1 MHQVP
6 LRGALAVLALLGLSL
21 AAPLAQAGPG
31 KPAALVN
38 FDERIGATV
47 AAAHNG
53 VGQDPYASGAL
64 ELSPDA
70 SHVHLLLRW
79 GAQTGPKQLTFRAC
93 VGWCTVDGDGPT
105 SEGRYERVVE
115 RTHGDSP
122 LTLRVEVPPS
132 RNLTWDAYLENG
144 TATEIHIDGWAAIHD
159 DEPHEDAG
167 AFRTQP
173 TLAGAKAPAADQ
185 GGAVEGLARP
195 GALFATAAGLVW
207 LWLKLR
213 PTPVARLY
221 SRIDPDELLH
231 QSTRRQIHDRV
242 LERPGVHFEALA
254 EGLDLGH
261 GALDHHLGLLV
272 DAGILE
278 ELRAHGYCLYF
289 VPGQLDPSQRR
300 ALAASKS
307 KGARSLLEVL
317 AEDPTTL
324 TEAARAAGVAV
335 STASHHAD
343 RLTELS
349 VLDEEREGRRR
360 TLSLTQ
366 RGVEILEHLA

>member
-1 MHQVP
+1 M
-6 LRGALAVLALLGLSL
+6 
-21 AAPLAQAGPG
+21 
-31 KPAALVN
+31 N
-38 FDERIGATV
+38 FDERIGTTV

-53 VGQDPYASGAL
+53 VGEDPYASGAI
-64 ELSPDA
+64 ELPANA

-79 GAQTGPKQLTFRAC
+79 EAQTGPKQLTFRAC
-93 VGWCTVDGDGPT
+93 EGWCTVDGDGPT
-105 SEGRYERVVE
+105 SEGRYARVVE

-144 TATEIHIDGWAAIHD
+144 TASEIRIDGWAAIHLV
-159 DEPHEDAG
+159 EPGADAEL
-167 AFRTQP
+167 FRSQP
-173 TLAGAKAPAADQ
+173 SLAGIEAPTADE
-185 GGAVEGLARP
+185 GGAVEDLARP
-195 GALFATAAGLVW
+195 GAVFATLAGLIW

-213 PTPVARLY
+213 PAPVARLY
-221 SRIDPDELLH
+221 SRIDADELLD
-231 QSTRRQIHDRV
+231 QPTRRRIHDRV

-254 EGLDLGH
+254 EGLDIGH

-272 DAGILE
+272 DGGLLE
-278 ELRAHGYCLYF
+278 ELCAHGYRLYF
-289 VPGQLDPSQRR
+289 VPGQLDPCQRR

-307 KGARSLLEVL
+307 KGARSLLEAL
-317 AEDPTTL
+317 SAGPTTL

-360 TLSLTQ
+360 RLSLTQ
-366 RGVEILEHLA
+366 RGAEILEHLS